1 MSASQLAVPVLIVGG
16 GPAGLVSALA
26 LSRYG
31 LDYLLVERHPG
42 TAHTPRAHIV
52 NQRTVEIL
60 RHLGIEGRFHAVAT
74 PQELMANNLWVTS
87 LAGQEII
94 RTETWGTS
102 ARRAGEYRSASPCP
116 MGNCPQTVFEPLLV
130 DAIFDAGGDLRFHHE
145 LETFAQDDE
154 GVTSTVRNR
163 DTGEVI
169 TVRSRYLIGADGAR
183 SQVLGLA
190 GLTIDGAAGLGHAAN
205 VWFEADLSRYL
216 AHRPGVLV
224 WNLMPGPYLPLRLG
238 TLICHKPFTE
248 FVLVFPYD
256 PDEEDIEL
264 TPDDLKEKVWAAIGD
279 DEIDVTIKGLAG
291 WQVNAQ
297 VAPVYSAGRVFCM
310 GDAVHRHPPT
320 NGLGLNMSAADAYNL
335 AWKLALVLDGRAGP
349 GLLET
354 YSAERQP
361 VGAAGVTRAITSLA
375 DMGAV
380 EAAVGLEPGQ
390 SEQDGWAALAA
401 LDEPGPAGAA
411 RRQVLAEAVAR
422 TDYQFNCHGLELG
435 YVYSSSAVVADP
447 EPAQPPD
454 PTPEDH
460 LYYQATSR
468 PGARVPHARLE
479 LDGVTISTLDL
490 VNGLGFAL
498 LTGSGGQPWIEAA
511 ADVAARTGVPIA
523 VHLIGRGTGGPAD
536 PYGEW
541 EQRREVDC
549 DGCILVRPD
558 RHVAWRYPSFDASA
572 GDALRAAVEQVL
584 AIGRPTTLP
593 APAEA
598 ASAGATSASS
608 WP

>member
-1 MSASQLAVPVLIVGG
+1 MPTNRWEVPVLIVGG

-31 LDYLLVERHPG
+31 VDYVLVDRHPG

-60 RHLGIEGRFHAVAT
+60 RHLGIEDRFHAVAM

-102 ARRAGEYRSASPCP
+102 ARRAGEYRAASPCP
-116 MGNCPQTVFEPLLV
+116 MANCPQTVFEPMLV
-130 DAIFDAGGDLRFHHE
+130 DAIRDAGGDLRFHHE

-163 DTGEVI
+163 ETGELL

-183 SQVLGLA
+183 SQILGLA
-190 GLTIDGAAGLGHAAN
+190 GLSIDGAAGLGHAAN
-205 VWFEADLSRYL
+205 VWFEADLSRHL
-216 AHRPGVLV
+216 THRPGVLV

-256 PDEEDIEL
+256 PEQEDIEL
-264 TPDDLKEKVWAAIGD
+264 TPDDLKQKVRAAIGD
-279 DEIDVTIKGLAG
+279 DGIEVTIKGLAG

-297 VAPVYSAGRVFCM
+297 VASVYSAGRVFCM

-354 YSAERQP
+354 GGDGVLVPGAHAVVHRQP
-361 VGAAGVTRAITSLA
+361 GEVVLLAEVKALRPVGEPHDGHRCGTAELRQGLDVGTATSLGGQYLDQGGDGLTKLMLLLEVGQAAIGAAGEGDLFDTGQHLLHPRRGWSF
-375 DMGAV
+375 GA
-380 EAAVGLEPGQ
+380 EEIDHHAEGIEPGSVVEHGVDGRVAHHAAIPVQ
-390 SEQDGWAALAA
+390 LAVDLHRRERRGQGQAGQDVLHTDGFAGVVEIADLAGA
-401 LDEPGPAGAA
+401 DVHGAETESGLAGVDAIEVDEPVERPVDRKAVVVAERAVRTG
-411 RRQVLAEAVAR
+411 RRQ
-422 TDYQFNCHGLELG
+422 
-435 YVYSSSAVVADP
+435 
-447 EPAQPPD
+447 
-454 PTPEDH
+454 
-460 LYYQATSR
+460 
-468 PGARVPHARLE
+468 PGAHQPGSEEPRVA
-479 LDGVTISTLDL
+479 
-490 VNGLGFAL
+490 
-498 LTGSGGQPWIEAA
+498 Q
-511 ADVAARTGVPIA
+511 
-523 VHLIGRGTGGPAD
+523 
-536 PYGEW
+536 
-541 EQRREVDC
+541 Q
-549 DGCILVRPD
+549 
-558 RHVAWRYPSFDASA
+558 
-572 GDALRAAVEQVL
+572 
-584 AIGRPTTLP
+584 
-593 APAEA
+593 
-598 ASAGATSASS
+598 
-608 WP
+608 